1 MSGSGTSW
9 TWVRSWRTTIFF
21 RWVPSAST
29 LIRTQEGPMAFL
41 RFPTKTG
48 TKKDATPAT
57 QAPRAIPRAVPKPV
71 ARSAPGPTTVAEGPK
86 QRMVGLGTVRVGRQY
101 TILGAIFAVLF
112 VAAAFIVFKDNR
124 EATYGTIYVST
135 AAQMRMLSQRIAKAA
150 QTGLIGSPEAFKQ
163 LQQSRDEFIAAL
175 KLLTQG
181 GQAGDVSLPPTSDTV
196 KPLLDALT
204 KEWEKTDKSAQLV
217 LAQSKILIGLATA
230 VRLINTNNP
239 LLLDLAEQVQ
249 ALKLQ
254 SQAPAREVSLSGQLV
269 MLTQRLARNAN
280 AMLGADVIDP
290 EVAFLMGKDTTTFR
304 ELLQGLSKGSDVLRV
319 TAAKDPEQQAKLAEL
334 DKAYQE
340 FQGAVASIL
349 GNLQSLVNAKQAG
362 RRVVDDSEPLLAASQ
377 KLADAYEQELG
388 GRTTNFLVLGCLILA
403 GIAVISLIV
412 LVYLRDTRRRA
423 EEAERQRA
431 DTERTNQ
438 SNQDAILR
446 LMNEMGNLA
455 EGDLTVKAT
464 VTEEI
469 TGAIADSVNFTI
481 DELRT
486 LITRINAAAAQVTS
500 ATESAQQTSAQLLAA
515 AEKQSVEIR
524 QTSASVLSMAKAM
537 NAMSESASQS
547 ASVARQSLAAAQKG
561 TQAVQNSISGMNEIR
576 EQIQETSKRIKRLGE
591 SSQEIGEIVELISDI
606 TEQTNVLAL
615 NAAIQAASAG
625 EAGRGFTVVA
635 EEVQRLAERSAEAT
649 KQIGA
654 IVKTIQTDTQD
665 AVSAMEK
672 STQGVV
678 EGAKLSDAA
687 GRALSEIGTVSQQ
700 LAQLIEGITTTTE
713 QQAKSANDVATSMK
727 DILNITQQTT
737 EGTKRTAVSIG
748 QLAELAKELK
758 GSVSGFK
765 IA

>member
-1 MSGSGTSW
+1 VPARPA
-9 TWVRSWRTTIFF
+9 VR
-21 RWVPSAST
+21 
-29 LIRTQEGPMAFL
+29 G
-41 RFPTKTG
+41 
-48 TKKDATPAT
+48 
-57 QAPRAIPRAVPKPV
+57 
-71 ARSAPGPTTVAEGPK
+71 APGPTTVQEGPK
-86 QRMVGLGTVRVGRQY
+86 RQMLGLGSARVGRQY
-101 TILGAIFAVLF
+101 TFLGATFAVLF
-112 VAAAFIVFKDNR
+112 VASAVVVFIDNR
-124 EATYGTIYVST
+124 EATYGTIYLST

-163 LQQSRDEFIAAL
+163 LQESREEFIAAL

-181 GQAGDVSLPPTSDTV
+181 GQAGDVSLPPSSDTV
-196 KPLLDALT
+196 KPRLEALT
-204 KEWEKTDKSAQLV
+204 KEWDKTDRSVQLV
-217 LAQSKILIGLATA
+217 LAQSKNLIGLGAS
-230 VRLINTNNP
+230 VRQINSNNP
-239 LLLDLAEQVQ
+239 VLLDLAEQIQ

-254 SQAPAREVSLSGQLV
+254 SQASAREISLSGQLV
-269 MLTQRLARNAN
+269 MLTQRLAKNAN

-290 EVAFLMGKDTTTFR
+290 EVAFLMGKDTTSFR
-304 ELLQGLSKGSDVLRV
+304 ELMQGLIKGSDVLRV
-319 TAAKDPEQQAKLAEL
+319 GAAKDPEQLAKLSEL
-334 DKAYQE
+334 EKTYQE
-340 FQGAVASIL
+340 FQGAVAAIL
-349 GNLQSLVNAKQAG
+349 GNLQALVNAKQAG
-362 RRVVDDSEPLLAASQ
+362 RRVVDDSEPLLAAAQ
-377 KLADAYEQELG
+377 KLAEAYGVELG
-388 GRTTNFLVLGCLILA
+388 GRTTNFIVLAVLILLA
-403 GIAVISLIV
+403 MGNIALLVM
-412 LVYLRDTRRRA
+412 VYLGDTRRRA
-423 EEAERQRA
+423 QEAERQRS
-431 DTERTNQ
+431 DIETTNR

-481 DELRT
+481 DELRG
-486 LITRINAAAAQVTS
+486 LIGRINAAAAQVTT
-500 ATESAQQTSAQLLAA
+500 ATESAQKTTAQLLAA

-524 QTSASVLSMAKAM
+524 QTSASVLNMAKAM
-537 NAMSESASQS
+537 SEMSTSASQS
-547 ASVARQSLAAAQKG
+547 AGVARQSVSAAQKG

-665 AVSAMEK
+665 AVVAMEK

-678 EGAKLSDAA
+678 EGARLSDAA
-687 GRALSEIGTVSQQ
+687 GQALAEIGTVSQQ
-700 LAQLIEGITTTTE
+700 LARLIEGITTTTQE
-713 QQAKSANDVATSMK
+713 QAKSAGEVATSMQ

>member
-1 MSGSGTSW
+1 
-9 TWVRSWRTTIFF
+9 
-21 RWVPSAST
+21 
-29 LIRTQEGPMAFL
+29 MAFL
-41 RFPTKTG
+41 KLPTKAATA
-48 TKKDATPAT
+48 TAKKAAAPAP
-57 QAPRAIPRAVPKPV
+57 QPPRAVPKAVVPPAPV
-71 ARSAPGPTTVAEGPK
+71 KPAQPGPTTVVEGPK
-86 QRMVGLGTVRVGRQY
+86 RRLVGLGSMRVGQQY
-101 TILGAIFAVLF
+101 TILGALFAVLF
-112 VAAAFIVFKDNR
+112 VASAVVVFKDNR
-124 EATYGTIYVST
+124 DATFGTIYVST
-135 AAQMRMLSQRIAKAA
+135 SAQMRMLTQRIAKAA

-163 LQQSRDEFIAAL
+163 LQQSREEFIVAL

-181 GQAGDVSLPPTSDTV
+181 GQAGDVSLPATSDAV
-196 KPLLDALT
+196 KPQLDALT
-204 KEWEKTDKSAQLV
+204 KEWDKTDRSVQLV
-217 LAQSKILIGLATA
+217 LAQSKNLIGLATA
-230 VRLINTNNP
+230 VRQINNNNP
-239 LLLDLAEQVQ
+239 LLLDLAEQIQ

-254 SQAPAREVSLSGQLV
+254 SQAPAREISLSGQLV

-304 ELLQGLSKGSDVLRV
+304 ELVQGLTKGSDGLRV
-319 TAAKDPEQQAKLAEL
+319 AAAKDPEQLAKLADL

-340 FQGAVASIL
+340 FQSAVASIL
-349 GNLQSLVNAKQAG
+349 GNLQALVNAKQAG

-388 GRTTNFLVLGCLILA
+388 ERTTNFIVLAVLILLA
-403 GIAVISLIV
+403 IGNIGLLV
-412 LVYLRDTRRRA
+412 LVYLGDTRRRA
-423 EEAERQRA
+423 DEAERQRA
-431 DTERTNQ
+431 ETERTNR

-481 DELRT
+481 DELRG
-486 LITRINAAAAQVTS
+486 LVGRINAAAAQVTT
-500 ATESAQQTSAQLLAA
+500 ATESAQQTSVQLLAA

-524 QTSASVLSMAKAM
+524 QTSASVLSMARAM
-537 NAMSESASQS
+537 NEMSESASQS
-547 ASVARQSLAAAQKG
+547 ANVARQSLAAAQKG

-665 AVSAMEK
+665 AVVAMEK

-687 GRALSEIGTVSQQ
+687 GQALSEIGSVSRQ

-713 QQAKSANDVATSMK
+713 QQAKSANDVATSMQ

>member
-1 MSGSGTSW
+1 
-9 TWVRSWRTTIFF
+9 
-21 RWVPSAST
+21 
-29 LIRTQEGPMAFL
+29 MAFL
-41 RFPTKTG
+41 RLPAKTS
-48 TKKDATPAT
+48 TKKDATLAP
-57 QAPRAIPRAVPKPV
+57 QAPRAIPRAVPKAV
-71 ARSAPGPTTVAEGPK
+71 ARPAPGPTTVIEGPK
-86 QRMVGLGTVRVGRQY
+86 RRMIGVGAVRVGRQY
-101 TILGAIFAVLF
+101 TVLGALFAVLF
-112 VAAAFIVFKDNR
+112 VAAAFMVFKDNR
-124 EATYGTIYVST
+124 EATFGTIYVST
-135 AAQMRMLSQRIAKAA
+135 SAQMRMLSQRIAKAA

-175 KLLTQG
+175 KLLAQG
-181 GQAGDVSLPPTSDTV
+181 GQAGDVFLPPTSDTV
-196 KPLLDALT
+196 KPQLDALT
-204 KEWEKTDKSAQLV
+204 KEWEKTDRSTQLV
-217 LAQSKILIGLATA
+217 LAQSKNLIGLANA
-230 VRLINTNNP
+230 VRLINNNNP
-239 LLLDLAEQVQ
+239 VLLDLAEQIQ

-304 ELLQGLSKGSDVLRV
+304 ELLQGLTKGSDVLRV
-319 TAAKDPEQQAKLAEL
+319 AAAKDPEQQAKLAEL
-334 DKAYQE
+334 EKAYQE

-349 GNLQSLVNAKQAG
+349 GNLQALVNAKQAG
-362 RRVVDDSEPLLAASQ
+362 RRVVDDSEQLLAASQ

-388 GRTTNFLVLGCLILA
+388 ERTTNFVILAVLILL
-403 GIAVISLIV
+403 GIGNIALLV
-412 LVYLRDTRRRA
+412 LVYLGDTGRRA
-423 EEAERQRA
+423 HEAERQRA
-431 DTERTNQ
+431 ETERTNR

-486 LITRINAAAAQVTS
+486 LVGRINAAAAQVTN
-500 ATESAQQTSAQLLAA
+500 ATASAQQTSAQLLAA

-537 NAMSESASQS
+537 NEMSESASQS

-687 GRALSEIGTVSQQ
+687 GQALSEIGTVSQQ

-713 QQAKSANDVATSMK
+713 QQARSANDVATSMK

>member
-1 MSGSGTSW
+1 M
-9 TWVRSWRTTIFF
+9 
-21 RWVPSAST
+21 
-29 LIRTQEGPMAFL
+29 L
-41 RFPTKTG
+41 
-48 TKKDATPAT
+48 
-57 QAPRAIPRAVPKPV
+57 
-71 ARSAPGPTTVAEGPK
+71 
-86 QRMVGLGTVRVGRQY
+86 GLGTVRVGRQY
-101 TILGAIFAVLF
+101 TVLGATFAVLF
-112 VAAAFIVFKDNR
+112 VASAVVVFIDNR

-150 QTGLIGSPEAFKQ
+150 QTGLTGSPEAFKQ

-175 KLLTQG
+175 KLLTLG
-181 GQAGDVSLPPTSDTV
+181 GQAGDVSLPRSSDTV
-196 KPLLDALT
+196 KPQLDALT
-204 KEWEKTDKSAQLV
+204 KEWDKTDRSAQLV
-217 LAQSKILIGLATA
+217 LAQSKNLIGLGTS
-230 VRLINTNNP
+230 VRQINSNNP
-239 LLLDLAEQVQ
+239 VLLDLAEQIQ

-269 MLTQRLARNAN
+269 MLTQRLAKNAN

-290 EVAFLMGKDTTTFR
+290 EVAFLMGKDTTSFR
-304 ELLQGLSKGSDVLRV
+304 ELVQGLIKGSDVLRI
-319 TAAKDPEQQAKLAEL
+319 AGAKDPEQLAKLTEL
-334 DKAYQE
+334 EKAYQE
-340 FQGAVASIL
+340 FQAAVASIL
-349 GNLQSLVNAKQAG
+349 GNLQALVNAKQAG
-362 RRVVDDSEPLLAASQ
+362 RKVVDDSEPLLAASQ
-377 KLADAYEQELG
+377 KLAEAYETELG
-388 GRTTNFLVLGCLILA
+388 GRTTNFIVLAVLILLA
-403 GIAVISLIV
+403 IGNIALLVM
-412 LVYLRDTRRRA
+412 VYLGDTRRRA
-423 EEAERQRA
+423 EEAERQRGEI
-431 DTERTNQ
+431 ERTNR

-481 DELRT
+481 DELRG
-486 LITRINAAAAQVTS
+486 LIGRINAAAAQVTT
-500 ATESAQQTSAQLLAA
+500 ATESAQKTSAQLLAA

-537 NAMSESASQS
+537 TDMSTSASQS
-547 ASVARQSLAAAQKG
+547 ANVARQSVAAAQKG

-665 AVSAMEK
+665 AVTAMEK

-678 EGAKLSDAA
+678 EGARLSDAA
-687 GRALSEIGTVSQQ
+687 GQALAEIGTVSQQ
-700 LAQLIEGITTTTE
+700 LARLIEGITTTTQE
-713 QQAKSANDVATSMK
+713 QAKSAGDVATSMQ

>member
-1 MSGSGTSW
+1 
-9 TWVRSWRTTIFF
+9 
-21 RWVPSAST
+21 
-29 LIRTQEGPMAFL
+29 MAFFKL
-41 RFPTKTG
+41 RS
-48 TKKDATPAT
+48 KKDATPAP
-57 QAPRAIPRAVPKPV
+57 QAPQGVPKGAPKAVKPV
-71 ARSAPGPTTVAEGPK
+71 VVSPTPGPTTVMEGPK
-86 QRMVGLGTVRVGRQY
+86 RSLPGLGALRVGQQY
-101 TILGAIFAVLF
+101 TILGAVFAVLF
-112 VAAAFIVFKDNR
+112 VAAAVIVFIDNR
-124 EATYGTIYVST
+124 AATYGTIYVST
-135 AAQMRMLSQRIAKAA
+135 SAQMRMLTQRIAKAA
-150 QTGLIGSPEAFKQ
+150 QTGLIGIPEAFKQ
-163 LQQSRDEFIAAL
+163 LQQSREEFIAAL

-181 GQAGDVSLPPTSDTV
+181 GQAGDVSLPATSDAV
-196 KPLLDALT
+196 KPALAALT
-204 KEWEKTDKSAQLV
+204 KEWEKTDKSVQLV
-217 LAQSKILIGLATA
+217 LTQSKNLIGLGNA
-230 VRLINTNNP
+230 VRQINNNNP
-239 LLLDLAEQVQ
+239 VLLDLAEQIQ

-254 SQAPAREVSLSGQLV
+254 AQAPAREVSLSGQLV
-269 MLTQRLARNAN
+269 MLTQRLAKNAN
-280 AMLGADVIDP
+280 SMLGADVIDP

-304 ELLQGLSKGSDVLRV
+304 ELLQGMSKGSDVLRV
-319 TAAKDPEQQAKLAEL
+319 AATKDPEQQAKLADLE
-334 DKAYQE
+334 KAYQE
-340 FQGAVASIL
+340 FQAAVASIL
-349 GNLQSLVNAKQAG
+349 GNLQALVNAKQAG
-362 RRVVDDSEPLLAASQ
+362 RRVVDDSEGLLAASQ

-388 GRTTNFLVLGCLILA
+388 GRTQNLLVLAFVILA
-403 GIAVISLIV
+403 GIAVIALIV
-412 LVYLRDTRRRA
+412 LVYLGDTRRRA
-423 EEAERQRA
+423 DEAERQRA
-431 DTERTNQ
+431 EIERTNRA
-438 SNQDAILR
+438 NQDAILR

-464 VTEEI
+464 VTEDI

-481 DELRT
+481 DELRG
-486 LITRINAAAAQVTS
+486 LVGRINNTAAQVTN
-500 ATESAQQTSAQLLAA
+500 ATEAAQKTSTQLLAA

-524 QTSASVLSMAKAM
+524 ETSASVLNMAKTM
-537 NAMSESASQS
+537 TEMSASASQS

-576 EQIQETSKRIKRLGE
+576 EHIQDTAKRIKRLGE

-678 EGAKLSDAA
+678 EGARLSDAA
-687 GRALSEIGTVSQQ
+687 GQALAEIGNVSQR

-713 QQAKSANDVATSMK
+713 QQAKTANNVATSMQ

>member
-1 MSGSGTSW
+1 M
-9 TWVRSWRTTIFF
+9 
-21 RWVPSAST
+21 
-29 LIRTQEGPMAFL
+29 
-41 RFPTKTG
+41 
-48 TKKDATPAT
+48 
-57 QAPRAIPRAVPKPV
+57 
-71 ARSAPGPTTVAEGPK
+71 
-86 QRMVGLGTVRVGRQY
+86 
-101 TILGAIFAVLF
+101 
-112 VAAAFIVFKDNR
+112 
-124 EATYGTIYVST
+124 
-135 AAQMRMLSQRIAKAA
+135 
-150 QTGLIGSPEAFKQ
+150 
-163 LQQSRDEFIAAL
+163 
-175 KLLTQG
+175 
-181 GQAGDVSLPPTSDTV
+181 
-196 KPLLDALT
+196 
-204 KEWEKTDKSAQLV
+204 
-217 LAQSKILIGLATA
+217 
-230 VRLINTNNP
+230 
-239 LLLDLAEQVQ
+239 LLDLAEQIQ

-269 MLTQRLARNAN
+269 MLTQRLAKNAN

-290 EVAFLMGKDTTTFR
+290 EVAFLMGKDTTSFR
-304 ELLQGLSKGSDVLRV
+304 ELVQGLTKGSDVLRV
-319 TAAKDPEQQAKLAEL
+319 GAARDPEQLAKLTEL
-334 DKAYQE
+334 EKAYQE
-340 FQGAVASIL
+340 FQVAVASIL
-349 GNLQSLVNAKQAG
+349 GNLQALVNAKQAG
-362 RRVVDDSEPLLAASQ
+362 RKVVDDSEPLLAAAQ
-377 KLADAYEQELG
+377 KLAEAYEVELG
-388 GRTTNFLVLGCLILA
+388 GRTTNFIVLAGLILLA
-403 GIAVISLIV
+403 IGNIALLVM
-412 LVYLRDTRRRA
+412 VYLGDTSRRA
-423 EEAERQRA
+423 AESERQRSEI
-431 DTERTNQ
+431 ERTNRT
-438 SNQDAILR
+438 NQDAILR

-481 DELRT
+481 DELRG
-486 LITRINAAAAQVTS
+486 LIGRINAAAAQVTT
-500 ATESAQQTSAQLLAA
+500 ATESAQKTSAQLLAA

-524 QTSASVLSMAKAM
+524 QTSASVLNMAKAM
-537 NAMSESASQS
+537 SDMSTSASQS
-547 ASVARQSLAAAQKG
+547 ANVARQSVAAAHKG

-665 AVSAMEK
+665 AVTAMEK

-678 EGAKLSDAA
+678 EGARLSDAA
-687 GRALSEIGTVSQQ
+687 GQALAEIGTVSQQ
-700 LAQLIEGITTTTE
+700 LARLIEGITTTTE
-713 QQAKSANDVATSMK
+713 QQAKSANDVATSMQ

-765 IA
+765 IG

>member
-1 MSGSGTSW
+1 
-9 TWVRSWRTTIFF
+9 
-21 RWVPSAST
+21 
-29 LIRTQEGPMAFL
+29 MAFL
-41 RFPTKTG
+41 RLPTKTES
-48 TKKDATPAT
+48 KRSIAPAP
-57 QAPRAIPRAVPKPV
+57 QAPKPLPKAAPRPAAVPVKPAV
-71 ARSAPGPTTVAEGPK
+71 RGAPGPTTVAEGPK
-86 QRMVGLGTVRVGRQY
+86 RRMLGLGTVRVGRQY
-101 TILGAIFAVLF
+101 TVLGATFAVLF
-112 VAAAFIVFKDNR
+112 VASAVVVFIDNR
-124 EATYGTIYVST
+124 EATYGTVYVST

-175 KLLTQG
+175 KLLTLG
-181 GQAGDVSLPPTSDTV
+181 GQAGDVSLPPSSDTV
-196 KPLLDALT
+196 KPYLDALT
-204 KEWEKTDKSAQLV
+204 KEWDKTDRSAQLV
-217 LAQSKILIGLATA
+217 LAQSKNLIGLGTS
-230 VRLINTNNP
+230 VRQINSNNP
-239 LLLDLAEQVQ
+239 VLLDLAEQIQ

-254 SQAPAREVSLSGQLV
+254 SQAPAREVSLSEQLV
-269 MLTQRLARNAN
+269 MLTQRLAKNAN

-290 EVAFLMGKDTTTFR
+290 EVAFLMGKDTTSFR
-304 ELLQGLSKGSDVLRV
+304 ELVQGLTKGSDVLRI
-319 TAAKDPEQQAKLAEL
+319 AGAKDPEQLAKLTEL
-334 DKAYQE
+334 EKAYQE
-340 FQGAVASIL
+340 FQAAVASIL
-349 GNLQSLVNAKQAG
+349 GNLQALVNAKQAG
-362 RRVVDDSEPLLAASQ
+362 RKVVDDSEPLLAM
-377 KLADAYEQELG
+377 
-388 GRTTNFLVLGCLILA
+388 
-403 GIAVISLIV
+403 
-412 LVYLRDTRRRA
+412 VYLGDTRRRA
-423 EEAERQRA
+423 EEAERQRGEI
-431 DTERTNQ
+431 ERTNR

-481 DELRT
+481 DELRG
-486 LITRINAAAAQVTS
+486 LIGRINAAAAQVTT
-500 ATESAQQTSAQLLAA
+500 ATESAQKTSAQLLAA

-524 QTSASVLSMAKAM
+524 QTSASVLNMAKAM
-537 NAMSESASQS
+537 TDMSTSASQS
-547 ASVARQSLAAAQKG
+547 ANVARQSVAAAQKG

-687 GRALSEIGTVSQQ
+687 GQALSEIGSVSQQ
-700 LAQLIEGITTTTE
+700 LAHLIEGITMTTE
-713 QQAKSANDVATSMK
+713 QQARSANTVATSMQ
-727 DILNITQQTT
+727 DILSITQQTT

>member
-1 MSGSGTSW
+1 
-9 TWVRSWRTTIFF
+9 
-21 RWVPSAST
+21 
-29 LIRTQEGPMAFL
+29 MAFL
-41 RFPTKTG
+41 RLPTKTAMA
-48 TKKDATPAT
+48 TKKAAAPA
-57 QAPRAIPRAVPKPV
+57 APAPARAVPAVPKAVPKALIKPV
-71 ARSAPGPTTVAEGPK
+71 PGPTTVIEGPK
-86 QRMVGLGTVRVGRQY
+86 RRLMGLGSLRVGQQY
-101 TILGAIFAVLF
+101 IIFGAILAVLF
-112 VAAAFIVFKDNR
+112 VAAAIVVYKDNV
-124 EATYGTIYVST
+124 EATNGTVYVST
-135 AAQMRMLSQRIAKAA
+135 SGQMRMLTQRIAKAA
-150 QTGLIGSPEAFKQ
+150 QTGLIGSPDAFKQ
-163 LQQSRDEFIAAL
+163 LEQSRNEFNAAL
-175 KLLTQG
+175 KLLSQG
-181 GQAGDVSLPPTSDTV
+181 GQSGDVTVPPTSEIV
-196 KPLLDALT
+196 KPQLDAVT
-204 KEWEKTDKSAQLV
+204 KEWEKTDKSVQLV
-217 LAQSKILIGLATA
+217 LQQSKNLIGLATA
-230 VRLINTNNP
+230 VRKINENNP
-239 LLLDLAEQVQ
+239 LLLDLAEQIQ

-304 ELLQGLSKGSDVLRV
+304 ELLQGLTKGSDVLRV
-319 TAAKDPEQQAKLAEL
+319 AAAKDAEQQAKLGEL

-340 FQGAVASIL
+340 FQGAVATIL
-349 GNLQSLVNAKQAG
+349 GNLQALVNAKQAG

-377 KLADAYEQELG
+377 KLADAYQLELS
-388 GRTTNFLVLGCLILA
+388 GRTTNFLVLGGLTLA
-403 GIAVISLIV
+403 AIAVIALLV
-412 LVYLRDTRRRA
+412 LVYLGDARRRA
-423 EEAERQRA
+423 DEAERQRA
-431 DTERTNQ
+431 ETERTNR

-481 DELRT
+481 DELRG
-486 LITRINAAAAQVTS
+486 LVGRINAAAAQVTT
-500 ATESAQQTSAQLLAA
+500 ATESAQQTSVQLLAA

-524 QTSASVLSMAKAM
+524 QTSASVLSMARAM
-537 NAMSESASQS
+537 NDMSESASQS

-687 GRALSEIGTVSQQ
+687 GQALSEIGSVSRQ

-713 QQAKSANDVATSMK
+713 QQAKSANDVATSMQ

>member
-1 MSGSGTSW
+1 
-9 TWVRSWRTTIFF
+9 
-21 RWVPSAST
+21 
-29 LIRTQEGPMAFL
+29 MAFL
-41 RFPTKTG
+41 RLPTKTES
-48 TKKDATPAT
+48 KRSIAPAP
-57 QAPRAIPRAVPKPV
+57 QAPKPLPKAAPRPAAVPVKPAV
-71 ARSAPGPTTVAEGPK
+71 RGAPGPTTVAEGPK
-86 QRMVGLGTVRVGRQY
+86 RRMLGLGTVRVGRQY
-101 TILGAIFAVLF
+101 TVLGATFAVLF
-112 VAAAFIVFKDNR
+112 VASAVVVFIDNR
-124 EATYGTIYVST
+124 EATYGTVYVST

-175 KLLTQG
+175 KLLTLG
-181 GQAGDVSLPPTSDTV
+181 GQAGDVSLPPSSDTV
-196 KPLLDALT
+196 KPYLDALT
-204 KEWEKTDKSAQLV
+204 KEWDKTDRSAQLV
-217 LAQSKILIGLATA
+217 LAQSKNLIGLGTS
-230 VRLINTNNP
+230 VRQINSNNP
-239 LLLDLAEQVQ
+239 VLLDLAEQIQ

-269 MLTQRLARNAN
+269 MLTQRLAKNAN

-290 EVAFLMGKDTTTFR
+290 EVAFLMGKDTTSFR
-304 ELLQGLSKGSDVLRV
+304 ELVQGLIKGSDVLRI
-319 TAAKDPEQQAKLAEL
+319 AGAKDPEQLAKLTEL
-334 DKAYQE
+334 EKAYQE
-340 FQGAVASIL
+340 FQAAVASIL
-349 GNLQSLVNAKQAG
+349 GNLQALVNAKQAG
-362 RRVVDDSEPLLAASQ
+362 RKVVDDSEPLLAAAQ
-377 KLADAYEQELG
+377 KLAEAYETELG
-388 GRTTNFLVLGCLILA
+388 GRTTNFIVLAVLILLA
-403 GIAVISLIV
+403 IGNIALLVM
-412 LVYLRDTRRRA
+412 VYLGDTSRRA
-423 EEAERQRA
+423 EEAERQRGEI
-431 DTERTNQ
+431 ERTNR

-481 DELRT
+481 DELRG
-486 LITRINAAAAQVTS
+486 LIGRINAAAAQVTT
-500 ATESAQQTSAQLLAA
+500 ATESAQKTSAQLLAA

-524 QTSASVLSMAKAM
+524 QTSASVLNMAKAM
-537 NAMSESASQS
+537 TDMSTSASQS
-547 ASVARQSLAAAQKG
+547 ANVARQSVAAAQKG

-665 AVSAMEK
+665 AVTAMEK

-678 EGAKLSDAA
+678 EGARLSDAA
-687 GRALSEIGTVSQQ
+687 GQALAEIGTVSQR
-700 LAQLIEGITTTTE
+700 LAQLIEGITTTTQ
-713 QQAKSANDVATSMK
+713 QQATSASEVATSMQ

-765 IA
+765 IG

>member
-1 MSGSGTSW
+1 
-9 TWVRSWRTTIFF
+9 
-21 RWVPSAST
+21 
-29 LIRTQEGPMAFL
+29 MAFKL
-41 RFPTKTG
+41 SLKMMG
-48 TKKDATPAT
+48 NKKEIAPAP
-57 QAPRAIPRAVPKPV
+57 QGPKAISRAAPKAVPNVPGAAKT
-71 ARSAPGPTTVAEGPK
+71 PGPTTVMEGPK
-86 QRMVGLGTVRVGRQY
+86 RRLLGLGSLRVGQQY
-101 TILGAIFAVLF
+101 AILGFIFAVLF
-112 VAAAFIVFKDNR
+112 VAAAVIVFIDNR
-124 EATYGTIYVST
+124 AATFGTIYVST
-135 AAQMRMLSQRIAKAA
+135 SAQMRMLTQRIAKAA

-163 LQQSRDEFIAAL
+163 LQQSREEFTTAL

-181 GQAGDVSLPPTSDTV
+181 GQAGDVSLPPTSDAAR
-196 KPLLDALT
+196 PALDTLT
-204 KEWEKTDKSAQLV
+204 KEWQKTDRSVQLV
-217 LAQSKILIGLATA
+217 LEQSKNLIGLGNA
-230 VRLINTNNP
+230 VRQINTNNP
-239 LLLDLAEQVQ
+239 VLLDLAEQIQ

-254 SQAPAREVSLSGQLV
+254 AQAPAREISLSGQLV
-269 MLTQRLARNAN
+269 MLTQRLAKNAN
-280 AMLGADVIDP
+280 SMLGADVIDP

-304 ELLQGLSKGSDVLRV
+304 DLLQGMTKGSDVLRISA
-319 TAAKDPEQQAKLAEL
+319 TKDPEQLAKLAEL
-334 DKAYQE
+334 EKANQE
-340 FQGAVASIL
+340 FQTAVASIL
-349 GNLQSLVNAKQAG
+349 GNLQALVNAKQAG
-362 RRVVDDSEPLLAASQ
+362 RRVVDDSEPLLAAAQ
-377 KLADAYEQELG
+377 KLGDAYEQELG
-388 GRTTNFLVLGCLILA
+388 GRTTNFIQLTVVILCGIGVIGLLIM
-403 GIAVISLIV
+403 
-412 LVYLRDTRRRA
+412 VYLGDSRRRA

-431 DTERTNQ
+431 EIERTNRA
-438 SNQDAILR
+438 NQDAILR

-481 DELRT
+481 DELRG
-486 LITRINAAAAQVTS
+486 LVGRINNTAAQVTS
-500 ATESAQQTSAQLLAA
+500 ATEAAQKTSAQLLAA

-524 QTSASVLSMAKAM
+524 ETSASVLNMAKAM
-537 NAMSESASQS
+537 NDMSTSASQS
-547 ASVARQSLAAAQKG
+547 ATVARQSLAAAQKG

-678 EGAKLSDAA
+678 EGARLSDAA
-687 GRALSEIGTVSQQ
+687 GQALSEIGTVSQR
-700 LAQLIEGITTTTE
+700 LSQLIEGITATTQ
-713 QQAKSANDVATSMK
+713 QQAKAASTVATSMQ
-727 DILNITQQTT
+727 DILSITQQTT

-758 GSVSGFK
+758 GSVAGFK

>member
-1 MSGSGTSW
+1 
-9 TWVRSWRTTIFF
+9 
-21 RWVPSAST
+21 
-29 LIRTQEGPMAFL
+29 MAFKL
-41 RFPTKTG
+41 PLMTG
-48 TKKDATPAT
+48 SKKVAAPAP
-57 QAPRAIPRAVPKPV
+57 QAPRPTPRVAPRAVHNVPGPG
-71 ARSAPGPTTVAEGPK
+71 RTPGPTTVMEGP
-86 QRMVGLGTVRVGRQY
+86 RRRLLGLGSMRVGQQY
-101 TILGAIFAVLF
+101 AILGTIFGVLF
-112 VAAAFIVFKDNR
+112 IAAAVIVFIDNR
-124 EATYGTIYVST
+124 AATFGTIYVST
-135 AAQMRMLSQRIAKAA
+135 SAQMRMLTQRIAKAA
-150 QTGLIGSPEAFKQ
+150 QTGLIGSPEAFRQ
-163 LQQSRDEFIAAL
+163 LQQSREEFIAAL

-181 GQAGDVSLPPTSDTV
+181 GQAGDVSLPPTSDAV
-196 KPLLDALT
+196 RPALDVLA
-204 KEWEKTDKSAQLV
+204 KEWEKTDRSVQLV
-217 LAQSKILIGLATA
+217 LEQSKNLIGLGDA
-230 VRLINTNNP
+230 VRQINNNNP
-239 LLLDLAEQVQ
+239 ILLDLAEQIQ

-254 SQAPAREVSLSGQLV
+254 AQAPAREISLSGQLV
-269 MLTQRLARNAN
+269 MLTQRLAKNAN
-280 AMLGADVIDP
+280 SMLGADVIDA
-290 EVAFLMGKDTTTFR
+290 EVAFLMGKDTATFR
-304 ELLQGLSKGSDVLRV
+304 ELLQGMTKGSDVLRI
-319 TAAKDPEQQAKLAEL
+319 AATKDPEQLAKLAEL
-334 DKAYQE
+334 EKARQE
-340 FQGAVASIL
+340 FQKAVASIL
-349 GNLQSLVNAKQAG
+349 GNLQALVNAKQAG
-362 RRVVDDSEPLLAASQ
+362 RRVVDDSELLLAAAQ
-377 KLADAYEQELG
+377 KLGDAYELELG
-388 GRTTNFLVLGCLILA
+388 GRTTNFIQLTVVILCGIGVVGLLIM
-403 GIAVISLIV
+403 
-412 LVYLRDTRRRA
+412 VYLGDTRRRA

-431 DTERTNQ
+431 EIERTNR

-481 DELRT
+481 DELRG
-486 LITRINAAAAQVTS
+486 LVGRINTTAAQVTT
-500 ATESAQQTSAQLLAA
+500 ATEAAQKTSAQLLAA

-524 QTSASVLSMAKAM
+524 ETSASVLNMAKAM
-537 NAMSESASQS
+537 NDMSSSASQS
-547 ASVARQSLAAAQKG
+547 ATVARQSLAAAQKG

-678 EGAKLSDAA
+678 EGARLSDAA
-687 GRALSEIGTVSQQ
+687 GQALSEIGTVSQH
-700 LAQLIEGITTTTE
+700 LSQLIESITATTL
-713 QQAKSANDVATSMK
+713 QQAKAASTVATSMQ

-758 GSVSGFK
+758 GSVAGFK

>member
-1 MSGSGTSW
+1 
-9 TWVRSWRTTIFF
+9 
-21 RWVPSAST
+21 
-29 LIRTQEGPMAFL
+29 MAFL
-41 RFPTKTG
+41 KLPTKKAPEI
-48 TKKDATPAT
+48 KKAAAL
-57 QAPRAIPRAVPKPV
+57 APQPPRAVPKAVVPPAAV
-71 ARSAPGPTTVAEGPK
+71 KPAQPGPTTVVEGPK
-86 QRMVGLGTVRVGRQY
+86 RRLVGLGSIRVGQQY
-101 TILGAIFAVLF
+101 TILGALFSVLF
-112 VAAAFIVFKDNR
+112 VASAVVVFKDNR

-135 AAQMRMLSQRIAKAA
+135 AAQMRMLTQRIAKAA

-163 LQQSRDEFIAAL
+163 LQQSREEFIVAL

-181 GQAGDVSLPPTSDTV
+181 GDAGDVSLPATSETV
-196 KPLLDALT
+196 KPQLDALT
-204 KEWEKTDKSAQLV
+204 KEWDKTDKSVQLV
-217 LAQSKILIGLATA
+217 LAQSKNLIGLATA
-230 VRLINTNNP
+230 VRQINANNP
-239 LLLDLAEQVQ
+239 LLLDLAEQIQ

-254 SQAPAREVSLSGQLV
+254 SQAPAREISLSGQLV

-304 ELLQGLSKGSDVLRV
+304 ELVQGLTKGSDTLRV
-319 TAAKDPEQQAKLAEL
+319 AAAKDPEQLAKLADL

-340 FQGAVASIL
+340 FQAAVASIL
-349 GNLQSLVNAKQAG
+349 GNLQALVNAKQAG
-362 RRVVDDSEPLLAASQ
+362 RRVVDDSEPLLGASQ

-388 GRTTNFLVLGCLILA
+388 GRTTNFIVLAVLILLA
-403 GIAVISLIV
+403 IGNIGLLV
-412 LVYLRDTRRRA
+412 LVYLSDTRRRA
-423 EEAERQRA
+423 DEAERQRA
-431 DTERTNQ
+431 ETERTNR

-481 DELRT
+481 DELRG
-486 LITRINAAAAQVTS
+486 LVGRINAAAAQVTT
-500 ATESAQQTSAQLLAA
+500 ATESAQQTSVQLLAA

-524 QTSASVLSMAKAM
+524 QTSASVLSMARAM
-537 NAMSESASQS
+537 NEMSESASQS
-547 ASVARQSLAAAQKG
+547 ANVARQSLAAAQKG

-687 GRALSEIGTVSQQ
+687 GQALSEIGSVSRQ

-713 QQAKSANDVATSMK
+713 QQAKSANDVATSMQ

>member
-1 MSGSGTSW
+1 
-9 TWVRSWRTTIFF
+9 
-21 RWVPSAST
+21 
-29 LIRTQEGPMAFL
+29 MAFL
-41 RFPTKTG
+41 RLPTKTES
-48 TKKDATPAT
+48 KRSIAPAP
-57 QAPRAIPRAVPKPV
+57 QAPKPLPKAAPRPAAVPVKPAV
-71 ARSAPGPTTVAEGPK
+71 RGAPGPTTVAEGPK
-86 QRMVGLGTVRVGRQY
+86 RRMLGLGTVRVGRQY
-101 TILGAIFAVLF
+101 TVLGATFAVLF
-112 VAAAFIVFKDNR
+112 VASAVVVFIDNR

-175 KLLTQG
+175 KLLTLG
-181 GQAGDVSLPPTSDTV
+181 GQAGDVSLPPSSDTV
-196 KPLLDALT
+196 KPYLDALT
-204 KEWEKTDKSAQLV
+204 KEWDKTDRSAQLV
-217 LAQSKILIGLATA
+217 LAQSKNLIGLGTS
-230 VRLINTNNP
+230 VRQINSNNP
-239 LLLDLAEQVQ
+239 VLLDLAEQIQ

-269 MLTQRLARNAN
+269 MLTQRLAKNAN

-290 EVAFLMGKDTTTFR
+290 EVAFLMGKDTTSFR
-304 ELLQGLSKGSDVLRV
+304 ELVQGLTKGSDVLRI
-319 TAAKDPEQQAKLAEL
+319 AGAKDPEQLAKLTEL
-334 DKAYQE
+334 EKAYQE
-340 FQGAVASIL
+340 FQAAVASIL
-349 GNLQSLVNAKQAG
+349 GNLQALVNAKQAG
-362 RRVVDDSEPLLAASQ
+362 RKVVDDSEPLLAASQ
-377 KLADAYEQELG
+377 KLAEAYETELG
-388 GRTTNFLVLGCLILA
+388 GRTTNFIVLAVLILLA
-403 GIAVISLIV
+403 IGNIALLVM
-412 LVYLRDTRRRA
+412 VYLGDTSRRA
-423 EEAERQRA
+423 EEAERQRGEI
-431 DTERTNQ
+431 ERTNR

-481 DELRT
+481 DELRG
-486 LITRINAAAAQVTS
+486 LIGRINAAAAQVTT
-500 ATESAQQTSAQLLAA
+500 ATESAQKTSAQLLAA

-524 QTSASVLSMAKAM
+524 QTSASVLNMAKAM
-537 NAMSESASQS
+537 TDMSTSASQS
-547 ASVARQSLAAAQKG
+547 ANVARQSVAAAQKG

-665 AVSAMEK
+665 AVTAMEK

-678 EGAKLSDAA
+678 EGARLSDAA
-687 GRALSEIGTVSQQ
+687 GQALAEIGTVSQR
-700 LAQLIEGITTTTE
+700 LAQLIEGITTTTQ
-713 QQAKSANDVATSMK
+713 QQATSASEVATSMQ

>member
-1 MSGSGTSW
+1 
-9 TWVRSWRTTIFF
+9 
-21 RWVPSAST
+21 
-29 LIRTQEGPMAFL
+29 MAFL
-41 RFPTKTG
+41 RLPANME
-48 TKKDATPAT
+48 TKKGATPAT
-57 QAPRAIPRAVPKPV
+57 QAPRAMPRAVPKPA
-71 ARSAPGPTTVAEGPK
+71 ARPAPGPTTVIEGPK
-86 QRMVGLGTVRVGRQY
+86 RRMIGLGAVRVGRQY
-101 TILGAIFAVLF
+101 TVLGALFAVLF

-124 EATYGTIYVST
+124 EATYGTVYVST
-135 AAQMRMLSQRIAKAA
+135 SAQMRMLTQRIAKAA

-181 GQAGDVSLPPTSDTV
+181 GQTGGESLPPTSDTV
-196 KPLLDALT
+196 KPQLATLT
-204 KEWEKTDKSAQLV
+204 KEWDKTDRSVQLV
-217 LAQSKILIGLATA
+217 LAQSKNLVGLSNA
-230 VRLINTNNP
+230 VRLINNNNP

-304 ELLQGLSKGSDVLRV
+304 ELLQGLMKGSDVLRV
-319 TAAKDPEQQAKLAEL
+319 AAAKDPEQQGKLAEL

-349 GNLQSLVNAKQAG
+349 GNLQALVNAKQAG
-362 RRVVDDSEPLLAASQ
+362 RRVVDDSEQLLAASQ

-388 GRTTNFLVLGCLILA
+388 ERTTNFIVLAVLILL
-403 GIAVISLIV
+403 GIGNITLLV
-412 LVYLRDTRRRA
+412 LVYLGDTRRRA

-431 DTERTNQ
+431 ETERTNR

-486 LITRINAAAAQVTS
+486 LVGRINAAAAQVTT
-500 ATESAQQTSAQLLAA
+500 AAESAQHTSAQLLAA

-524 QTSASVLSMAKAM
+524 QTSASVLGMAKAM
-537 NAMSESASQS
+537 NEMSESASQS

>member
-1 MSGSGTSW
+1 
-9 TWVRSWRTTIFF
+9 
-21 RWVPSAST
+21 
-29 LIRTQEGPMAFL
+29 MAFL
-41 RFPTKTG
+41 RLPTKTES
-48 TKKDATPAT
+48 KRSIAPAP
-57 QAPRAIPRAVPKPV
+57 QAPKPLPKAAPRPAAVPVKPAV
-71 ARSAPGPTTVAEGPK
+71 RGAPGPTTVAEGPK
-86 QRMVGLGTVRVGRQY
+86 RRMLGLGTVRVGRQY
-101 TILGAIFAVLF
+101 TVLGATFAVLF
-112 VAAAFIVFKDNR
+112 VASAVVVFIDNR

-175 KLLTQG
+175 KLLTLG
-181 GQAGDVSLPPTSDTV
+181 GQAGDVSLPPSSDTV
-196 KPLLDALT
+196 KPYLDALT
-204 KEWEKTDKSAQLV
+204 KEWDKTDRSAQLV
-217 LAQSKILIGLATA
+217 LAQSKNLIGLGTS
-230 VRLINTNNP
+230 VRQINSNNP
-239 LLLDLAEQVQ
+239 VLLDLAEQIQ

-269 MLTQRLARNAN
+269 MLTQRLAKNAN

-290 EVAFLMGKDTTTFR
+290 EVAFLMGKDTTSFR
-304 ELLQGLSKGSDVLRV
+304 ELVQGLIKGSDVLRI
-319 TAAKDPEQQAKLAEL
+319 AGAKDPEQLAKLTEL
-334 DKAYQE
+334 EKAYQE
-340 FQGAVASIL
+340 FQAAVASIL
-349 GNLQSLVNAKQAG
+349 GNLQALVNAKQAG
-362 RRVVDDSEPLLAASQ
+362 RKVVDDSEPLLAAAQ
-377 KLADAYEQELG
+377 KLAEAYETELG
-388 GRTTNFLVLGCLILA
+388 GRTTNFIVLAVLILLA
-403 GIAVISLIV
+403 IGNIALLVM
-412 LVYLRDTRRRA
+412 VYLGDTSRRA
-423 EEAERQRA
+423 EEAERQRGEI
-431 DTERTNQ
+431 ERTNR

-481 DELRT
+481 DELRG
-486 LITRINAAAAQVTS
+486 LIGRINAAAAQVTT
-500 ATESAQQTSAQLLAA
+500 ATESAQKTSAQLLAA

-524 QTSASVLSMAKAM
+524 QTSASVLNMAKAM
-537 NAMSESASQS
+537 TDMSTSASQS
-547 ASVARQSLAAAQKG
+547 ANVARQSVAAAQKG

-665 AVSAMEK
+665 AVTAMEK

-678 EGAKLSDAA
+678 EGARLSDAA
-687 GRALSEIGTVSQQ
+687 GQALAEIGTVSQR
-700 LAQLIEGITTTTE
+700 LAQLIEGITTTTQ
-713 QQAKSANDVATSMK
+713 QQATSASEVATSMQ

>member
-1 MSGSGTSW
+1 M
-9 TWVRSWRTTIFF
+9 
-21 RWVPSAST
+21 
-29 LIRTQEGPMAFL
+29 L
-41 RFPTKTG
+41 
-48 TKKDATPAT
+48 
-57 QAPRAIPRAVPKPV
+57 
-71 ARSAPGPTTVAEGPK
+71 
-86 QRMVGLGTVRVGRQY
+86 GLGTARVGRQY
-101 TILGAIFAVLF
+101 TLLGALFAVLF
-112 VAAAFIVFKDNR
+112 VASAAVVFIDNR

-181 GQAGDVSLPPTSDTV
+181 GQAGDVSLPSSSDTV
-196 KPLLDALT
+196 KPQLGALT
-204 KEWEKTDKSAQLV
+204 KEWDKTDRSVQVV
-217 LAQSKILIGLATA
+217 LAQGKNLIGLGTS
-230 VRLINTNNP
+230 VRLINNNNP
-239 LLLDLAEQVQ
+239 VLLDLAEQIQ

-269 MLTQRLARNAN
+269 MLTQRLAKNAN

-290 EVAFLMGKDTTTFR
+290 EVAFLMGKDTTSFR
-304 ELLQGLSKGSDVLRV
+304 EVVQGLTKGSDVLRV
-319 TAAKDPEQQAKLAEL
+319 AAAKDPEQLAKLAEL
-334 DKAYQE
+334 EKAYQE
-340 FQGAVASIL
+340 FQTAVASIL
-349 GNLQSLVNAKQAG
+349 GNLQALVNAKQAG
-362 RRVVDDSEPLLAASQ
+362 RRVVDDSEPLLAAAQ
-377 KLADAYEQELG
+377 KLAEAYEVELG
-388 GRTTNFLVLGCLILA
+388 GRTNNFIALAALILLA
-403 GIAVISLIV
+403 IGNIALLVM
-412 LVYLRDTRRRA
+412 VYLGDTGRRA

-431 DTERTNQ
+431 EIESTNR

-481 DELRT
+481 DELRG
-486 LITRINAAAAQVTS
+486 LIGRINAAAAQVTT
-500 ATESAQQTSAQLLAA
+500 ATESAQKTSAQLLAA

-524 QTSASVLSMAKAM
+524 QTSASVLNMAKAM
-537 NAMSESASQS
+537 SDMSTSASQS
-547 ASVARQSLAAAQKG
+547 AGVARQSVSAAQKG

-665 AVSAMEK
+665 AVIAMEK

-678 EGAKLSDAA
+678 EGARLSDAA
-687 GRALSEIGTVSQQ
+687 GQALAEIGTVSQR
-700 LAQLIEGITTTTE
+700 LAQLIEGITTTTQ
-713 QQAKSANDVATSMK
+713 QQATSANEVATSMQ

>member
-1 MSGSGTSW
+1 
-9 TWVRSWRTTIFF
+9 
-21 RWVPSAST
+21 
-29 LIRTQEGPMAFL
+29 MAFL
-41 RFPTKTG
+41 RFPSKTG
-48 TKKDATPAT
+48 TKKDAMSAT
-57 QAPRAIPRAVPKPV
+57 QAPRTIPRAVPKPV
-71 ARSAPGPTTVAEGPK
+71 AKPAPGPTTVIEGPK
-86 QRMVGLGTVRVGRQY
+86 RRMIGVGTARVGRQY
-101 TILGAIFAVLF
+101 TILGVIFAVLF
-112 VAAAFIVFKDNR
+112 AAAAFIVFKDNR

-135 AAQMRMLSQRIAKAA
+135 SAQMRMLTQRIAKAA

-181 GQAGDVSLPPTSDTV
+181 GQAGDVFLPPTSDAA
-196 KPLLDALT
+196 KPQLDALT
-204 KEWEKTDKSAQLV
+204 KEWEKTDRSTQLV
-217 LAQSKILIGLATA
+217 LAQSKNLIGLATA

-304 ELLQGLSKGSDVLRV
+304 ELLQGLMKGSDVLRV
-319 TAAKDPEQQAKLAEL
+319 TAARDPEQQAKLAEL

-362 RRVVDDSEPLLAASQ
+362 RKVVDDSEPLLAASQ

-388 GRTTNFLVLGCLILA
+388 ERTTNFIVLGFLILA
-403 GIAVISLIV
+403 AIAVIALIV
-412 LVYLRDTRRRA
+412 LVYLGDTRRRA

-431 DTERTNQ
+431 ETERTNQ

-486 LITRINAAAAQVTS
+486 LVGRINAAAAQVTS
-500 ATESAQQTSAQLLAA
+500 ATESAQHTSAQLLAA

-687 GRALSEIGTVSQQ
+687 GQALSEIGSVSQQ
-700 LAQLIEGITTTTE
+700 LAQLIEGITMTTE
-713 QQAKSANDVATSMK
+713 QQARSANTVATSMQ
-727 DILNITQQTT
+727 DILSITQQTT

-765 IA
+765 IG

>member
-1 MSGSGTSW
+1 
-9 TWVRSWRTTIFF
+9 
-21 RWVPSAST
+21 
-29 LIRTQEGPMAFL
+29 MAFL
-41 RFPTKTG
+41 RLPTKTVMP
-48 TKKDATPAT
+48 TKPAMNKGAAPAP
-57 QAPRAIPRAVPKPV
+57 QAARPIPKAVPKGLVKPL
-71 ARSAPGPTTVAEGPK
+71 PGPTTVIEGPK
-86 QRMVGLGTVRVGRQY
+86 RRMMGVGAVRVGQQY
-101 TILGAIFAVLF
+101 TILGAVFAVLF
-112 VAAAFIVFKDNR
+112 VAAAVVVFKDNR
-124 EATYGTIYVST
+124 AATYGTIYVST

-163 LQQSRDEFIAAL
+163 LQQSRDDFNAAL

-181 GQAGDVSLPPTSDTV
+181 GQAGDVFLPETSDAV
-196 KPLLDALT
+196 RPQLNALT
-204 KEWEKTDKSAQLV
+204 KEWEKTDRSVELV
-217 LAQSKILIGLATA
+217 LAQSKNLIGLATA
-230 VRLINTNNP
+230 VRLINANNP

-254 SQAPAREVSLSGQLV
+254 TQAPAREVSLSGQLV

-319 TAAKDPEQQAKLAEL
+319 AAAKDPEQQAKLGEL

-349 GNLQSLVNAKQAG
+349 GNLQALVNAKQAG
-362 RRVVDDSEPLLAASQ
+362 RKVVDDSEPLLAASQ
-377 KLADAYEQELG
+377 KLADKYEEELG
-388 GRTTNFLVLGCLILA
+388 GRTTNFIFLALLILA
-403 GIAVISLIV
+403 GIGV
-412 LVYLRDTRRRA
+412 LVDLGDTRRRT
-423 EEAERQRA
+423 EEAERMRA
-431 DTERTNQ
+431 ETERTDRG
-438 SNQDAILR
+438 NQDAILR

-481 DELRT
+481 DELRG
-486 LITRINAAAAQVTS
+486 LVGRINAAAAQVTT
-500 ATESAQQTSAQLLAA
+500 AAESAQHTSAQLLAA

-524 QTSASVLSMAKAM
+524 QTSASVLGMARAM
-537 NAMSESASQS
+537 NEMSESASQS

-687 GRALSEIGTVSQQ
+687 GQALSEIGSVSRQ

-713 QQAKSANDVATSMK
+713 QQAKSANSVATSMQ